1 MRTPAAGIE
10 RCIQIE
16 KNNNSQADCDP
27 YSRISCGVPVWNDDR
42 RRCDFG
48 GYHDSIRVP
57 VVVTESET
65 DSRVKPSSG
74 IMSLQSDLSSESL
87 T

>member
-1 MRTPAAGIE
+1 MWTPTPGIE

-16 KNNNSQADCDP
+16 NTNNSQADCDP
-27 YSRISCGVPVWNDDR
+27 NSRISCGVPIGNDDR
-42 RRCDFG
+42 RRRDFG

-57 VVVTESET
+57 VVVTKSET

-74 IMSLQSDLSSESL
+74 IMSLQSDLSSDIL
-87 T
+87 I